1 MSTNTPTVNAGGRAV
16 DDSHRLQAGHGL
28 VLGLLMASTF
38 IVLLNEMLL
47 GVALPTLIEE
57 LGITATTGQWLTTGY
72 LLTLAVL
79 IPATGFVMRKFHLR
93 TIYLTSMS
101 VFLVGTVLAAIA
113 PGFALLFAG
122 RVLQAVGTA
131 VFLPLLMATVMRLV
145 PQARRGRM
153 MAFVVVTIAAAPAL
167 GPAISGLV
175 LSQLSWR
182 WLFYLMVP
190 VVLVGLALGAFKL
203 RNVSTPEVVKLD
215 VVSLVLAAI
224 GFGALVYGLAM
235 VGESLSGQVS
245 VQPWIAIVIGAV
257 GIAMFVLRQQRLS
270 RHDAALLDMRIFAV
284 KGFTMPL
291 ICMFVLNMTGFGA
304 AVIIPLLLSDVAGLS
319 SLEIGLFLV
328 PSGITIA
335 IVSSIGGRLYE
346 RVGPRP
352 LAIPGSIIVASSL
365 FFLSQV
371 GVGTAVIVLLVA
383 YIAMFTGQALMYTPL
398 TTTALSALPAH
409 LYPHG
414 SAAFAAAQQLGG
426 AAGAAILISAYTIG
440 SGADN
445 TGVLTLGQSVLAT
458 NAAFLAAGFIACI
471 SIVGTVFVRRM
482 QHTSAAPVPTDT
494 TTPVETVAG

>member
-1 MSTNTPTVNAGGRAV
+1 MSTNTPTAKARGRAV

-47 GVALPTLIEE
+47 GVALPTLIQE
-57 LGITATTGQWLTTGY
+57 LRITATTGQWLTTGY

-79 IPATGFVMRKFHLR
+79 IPATGFIMRKFHLR

-101 VFLVGTVLAAIA
+101 VFLVGTVVAAVA
-113 PGFALLFAG
+113 PGFALLLAG
-122 RVLQAVGTA
+122 RILQAAGTA
-131 VFLPLLMATVMRLV
+131 IFLPLLMATVMRLV
-145 PQARRGRM
+145 PQARQGRM

-175 LSQLSWR
+175 LSQLGWR

-190 VVLVGLALGAFKL
+190 LVLVGLALGAFKL
-203 RNVSTPEVVKLD
+203 RNVSIPEKAELD
-215 VVSLVLAAI
+215 VVSLILSAI
-224 GFGALVYGLAM
+224 GFGSLVYGLAM
-235 VGESLSGQVS
+235 IGESLSGSVP
-245 VQPWIAIVIGAV
+245 VQPWIAIVVGAV
-257 GIAMFVLRQQRLS
+257 GIAMFVWRQLRLR

-335 IVSSIGGRLYE
+335 IVSSIGGRIYE

-352 LAIPGSIIVASSL
+352 LAIPGSIIVAGSL

-371 GVGTAVIVLLVA
+371 GDGTAVIVLLVA

-398 TTTALSALPAH
+398 TTTALSALPPH

-414 SAAFAAAQQLGG
+414 SAAFAMAQQLGG
-426 AAGAAILISAYTIG
+426 AVGAAILITAYTIG
-440 SGADN
+440 SGAEN
-445 TGVLTLGQSVLAT
+445 TGVLTVGQSVAAT

-471 SIVGTVFVRRM
+471 SIVGTVFVRRR
-482 QHTSAAPVPTDT
+482 QHTPADPDLTET
-494 TTPVETVAG
+494 TEPVETVVA